1 MRRDDLSDLPEPQ
14 LPAGMAVRRATAA
27 DAAAIASLMA
37 SAFEPDSGA
46 PITEEA
52 VIRALFLHPISK
64 GVLVV
69 TTASAE
75 VVATATVG
83 YLPER
88 FGDVG
93 YVHWVGCHPAH
104 AGHGLG
110 RAVTAGVLAE
120 FANLGLVGA
129 VLETDDHRLPAVVTY
144 TRLGFHPV
152 LVERD
157 HAPRWAAVRAAIAE
171 YSSGGRGST

>member
-1 MRRDDLSDLPEPQ
+1 M
-14 LPAGMAVRRATAA
+14 RRATAA
-27 DAAAIASLMA
+27 DAASIAALMA

-46 PITEEA
+46 PVTEEA
-52 VIRALFLHPISK
+52 VIRGLFLHPISK

-69 TTASAE
+69 VPQSGG

-93 YVHWVGCHPAH
+93 YVHWVGCDPQY
-104 AGHGLG
+104 AGQGLG
-110 RAVTAGVLAE
+110 RAVTAAVLAE
-120 FANLGLVGA
+120 FADLGLVGA

-144 TRLGFHPV
+144 TRLGFRPV
-152 LVERD
+152 LVDRD

-171 YSSGGRGST
+171 YSSGRRGSA